1 MCQFVSWIEKDGA
14 VLFLTGKQVYHT
26 KRGKE
31 LREYTKHTDE
41 LVGHGAIRWFYNID
55 GGTDKECDDFSSP
68 KRFPSVIVE
77 AIKGGEMRGMG
88 TPNGLLT
95 RKAYAEYLKVCA
107 AAYAE
112 YEKVSEPALAEYEKV
127 SEPAYTEYR
136 KVCAAAS
143 AEYDKVRD
151 AAWAEYDK
159 VRDAA
164 WAEYEKVI
172 DAAFWDLFDDPK
184 NRTEAWK

>member
-31 LREYTKHTDE
+31 LRDYTKNTGDM
-41 LVGHGAIRWFYNID
+41 VGHGAIRWFYEID
-55 GGTDKECDDFSSP
+55 GGKDIECTDFRSP
-68 KRFPSVIVE
+68 SNFPAVIIE

-107 AAYAE
+107 AAYTEYLKVSAAAWAE
-112 YEKVSEPALAEYEKV
+112 YEKV
-127 SEPAYTEYR
+127 R
-136 KVCAAAS
+136 NAAS
-143 AEYDKVRD
+143 
-151 AAWAEYDK
+151 
-159 VRDAA
+159 
-164 WAEYEKVI
+164 AEYEKVI
-172 DAAFWDLFDDPK
+172 DAAFWDLFDDPR
-184 NRTEAWK
+184 NRRKKWR